1 MTDIAVIEVWAAPR
15 EDMTQ
20 GREMTECE
28 NKTDLGGD
36 WHQRE
41 ERPIKKKKKKAVS
54 SSKEHLTCLWRH
66 SPTSF

>member
-41 ERPIKKKKKKAVS
+41 ERPIKKKKS
-54 SSKEHLTCLWRH
+54 SQQQ
-66 SPTSF
+66 